1 MTSIARLPLENPAA
15 DPWRQIAG
23 VVGAWATDAG
33 VALRDAVLLVP
44 FAQHLPLARRAF
56 AQAGGWMPRIETT
69 QTLARSLAPPT
80 PPHPAQLSFD
90 AALDRL
96 AARRLLRAQSFGA
109 AWQRRDARGFD
120 HAVNA
125 VVQTAHALARAA
137 APIAPD
143 ERAAHWATAR
153 EMLGIAPGPGRTEQ
167 LLARIALE
175 WAAASAEPLTDVL
188 FGLRPSAWIV
198 VQAGGPDPLATAL
211 AGRGDVPALLVDTD
225 PPGDEPFDALAAQAD
240 AALATCAD
248 FESEAQRSAA
258 EVVACLNR
266 GAKPVVLIA
275 HDRLLMR
282 RVRALLARQAVP
294 LLDETGWKL
303 STTRAGAT
311 IAGLLRAA
319 MPRASTDDWLDW
331 IKSAAPAWPGRADA
345 GWTVAALE
353 STLRRE
359 AWVAPGQ
366 VDIDKLH
373 ERVAPLWRDA
383 QDIVAGLRALRS
395 RSFAAWLF
403 ALRHALA
410 ACGAWDSLVA
420 DDAGRQAIAAL
431 HLDDG
436 GVAASDDGGDDSLS
450 LHEFS
455 AWLDNTLEDA
465 PFVPDAPGVSASGAL
480 VVVTPLSRALLRPF
494 AAVVFPGADE
504 KRLGASPPPHPLLSE
519 AQAQALGVPGPDATR
534 QAELLA
540 FAHLLRRPAVTLLRR
555 RDDGGEPLAPSPL
568 LERLQLALQRTGRK
582 MAQAADPASLLS
594 VAAQPVHR
602 PLPVAPAML
611 PARLSA
617 SAYEALRT
625 CPYQFFSM
633 RLLALQE
640 ADELADEVDKR
651 DYGNWLHRVLHRFHA
666 ERAAPASV
674 EVETAALQA
683 IAQQVREEMA
693 LDEASFLPYG
703 ATFSRF
709 VPRYMHWLHR
719 RDAEGAQWLD
729 GERELSAWPPSWEG
743 VGMVGTIDRIDSVP
757 GEDGPVT
764 ELIDYKTGSAE
775 KLREKVRRPSED
787 TQLAFYAAL
796 MAEQSE
802 AGGPLAAVYLPLD
815 ENNSMI
821 RPIGHKQVEHTAV
834 QLVAGVGR
842 DLARLRAGATMPAL
856 GEGSVCGYCKAR
868 GLCRRDHWP
877 ADEEPVA

>member
-1 MTSIARLPLENPAA
+1 MTSIVRLPLENPAA
-15 DPWRQIAG
+15 DPWREITDA
-23 VVGAWATDAG
+23 VTAWAGEAA

-69 QTLARSLAPPT
+69 QTLARSLSPPS

-125 VVQTAHALARAA
+125 LVQTAHALARAA
-137 APIAPD
+137 AQIAPGL
-143 ERAAHWATAR
+143 RAAHWAAAR

-175 WAAASAEPLTDVL
+175 WAAASAEPPTDVL

-198 VQAGGPDPLATAL
+198 VQAGGPDPLAMAL
-211 AGRGDVPALLVDTD
+211 AQRGGAPALLVDTD
-225 PPGDEPFDALAAQAD
+225 PPADEPFDGLAARAD

-266 GAKPVVLIA
+266 GATPVVLIA

-282 RVRALLARQAVP
+282 RVRALLARQSVP

-319 MPRASTDDWLDW
+319 MPRATTDDWLDW
-331 IKSAAPAWPGRADA
+331 IKSAAPGWPDRADA
-345 GWTVAALE
+345 GWAVGSLEAAM
-353 STLRRE
+353 RRE
-359 AWVAPGQ
+359 AWVAPAQ
-366 VDIDKLH
+366 VDVDALH
-373 ERVAPLWRDA
+373 ERVAPLWRSA
-383 QDIVAGLRALRS
+383 QDIVAGLRSPRS
-395 RSFAAWLF
+395 RSFAAWLL

-410 ACGAWDSLVA
+410 ACGAWDSLLA
-420 DDAGRQAIAAL
+420 DDAGRQAVAAL
-431 HLDDG
+431 HLDD
-436 GVAASDDGGDDSLS
+436 AAAAAPEEGADDL
-450 LHEFS
+450 LTLAEFS
-455 AWLDNTLEDA
+455 AWLADTLEDA
-465 PFVPDAPGVSASGAL
+465 PFVPAAPGVTAASAL

-504 KRLGASPPPHPLLSE
+504 KRLGASPPPHPLLSD
-519 AQAQALGVPGPDATR
+519 AQAGALGVPGPDATR

-568 LERLQLALQRTGRK
+568 LERLQLALQRAGRT
-582 MAQAADPASLLS
+582 MAQAPDPASVRS

-602 PLPVAPAML
+602 PMPTAPAML

-625 CPYQFFSM
+625 CPYRFFSL
-633 RLLALQE
+633 RLLSLQE
-640 ADELADEVDKR
+640 ADELDDEVDKR

-666 ERAAPASV
+666 ERGMPSD
-674 EVETAALQA
+674 VETESARLQA

-693 LDEASFLPYG
+693 LDEASFLPFG

-709 VPRYMHWLHR
+709 VPRYLQWLHR
-719 RDAEGAQWLD
+719 RDADGAQWLD
-729 GERELSAWPPSWEG
+729 GERKLSAWPPSWEG
-743 VGMVGTIDRIDSVP
+743 VEMYGEIDRIDSVP

-796 MAEQSE
+796 VAEQSE
-802 AGGPLAAVYLPLD
+802 AGGPLSALYLPLD
-815 ENNSMI
+815 ENSGSI
-821 RPIGHKQVEHTAV
+821 RPIEHKQVERTAV
-834 QLVAGVGR
+834 QLVAGIGR
-842 DLARLRAGATMPAL
+842 DLARVRAGAALPAL
-856 GEGSVCGYCKAR
+856 GEGSVCEYCEAR

-877 ADEEPVA
+877 ADEEPLT